1 MRGVPIESGR
11 RGNLILF
18 LFRLLRLPTKSGWS
32 RNDIVLLSYIG
43 WVVRQGYFFPCS
55 LLRFRTALRT
65 ISANLRP
72 CIWNLRSFFL
82 LSLFSDFIII
92 SITSPRLCQRAP
104 DQLHSLKGVQFH
116 VIGEERCAEL
126 YCSRSDDGIRYTRSF
141 PSGYKSFH
149 HHARTPGD
157 R

>member
-1 MRGVPIESGR
+1 M
-11 RGNLILF
+11 LF
-18 LFRLLRLPTKSGWS
+18 FFRLLRLPTKSGWS
-32 RNDIVLLSYIG
+32 RNDIVLLSHIG
-43 WVVRQGYFFPCS
+43 WVVRQGYFFPFS

-82 LSLFSDFIII
+82 LSLFSDFIML
-92 SITSPRLCQRAP
+92 SMTSPGLCQRAP
-104 DQLHSLKGVQFH
+104 DQPHSLKRVPFH

-126 YCSRSDDGIRYTRSF
+126 YCSRRDDGISHASSF

-149 HHARTPGD
+149 HHTRTPGD